1 MRIHRSTL
9 LLATL
14 LLAACGSEPADD
26 AATPAQDSVDAPAV
40 AERAGDSAAAAPVAA
55 APTIVLAQDGLR
67 ITGGTQTAAQVGF
80 GTAREQVLGQVGGV
94 IAGEGTQA
102 EQAECPAGPLTTTK
116 YPAGLEL
123 VFQEGKFVGWAA
135 ESGTAL
141 RTEAGIGPG
150 STLGQL
156 RAAYP
161 AATVDET
168 SLGIEFMAGELYGV
182 VSDSTAAGQVE
193 IMFAGI
199 NCIFR

>member
-9 LLATL
+9 LFALL
-14 LLAACGSEPADD
+14 LLAACGSESADD
-26 AATPAQDSVDAPAV
+26 AAIPA
-40 AERAGDSAAAAPVAA
+40 RDSAAAPSPAARAVDSAVAA
-55 APTIVLAQDGLR
+55 AEARPVIMLAQDGLR
-67 ITGGTQTAAQVGF
+67 ITGGAQTPARVAF
-80 GTAREQVLGQVGGV
+80 GTGREQVLGQVSGV
-94 IAGEGTQA
+94 LDGQGEAA
-102 EQAECPAGPLTTTK
+102 EQAECPAGPLTTTE

-135 ESGTAL
+135 EPGTAL